1 MGKMHKFLTG
11 AVVLSSALLLAAC
24 GGSSDT
30 KETKKDADGNIVMT
44 VGQQTQPN
52 SKLPKG
58 DTYANNAYR
67 RLIKKELGVDIKSAF
82 EANGDDYTRQ
92 VSLAIASGDIPDVM
106 QVSHDEMV
114 ELANNDLI
122 ADLSDVYKKYA
133 SDNIKDIYKSFD
145 NVQIDS
151 AKIDGKIMALP
162 GTANDFGPN
171 MVWFRQDWLD
181 NLGIKLDPD
190 GNHAITLDELE
201 STAKAFKEKDAGGN
215 GKTQGLA
222 LANYL
227 TSDSHGSSGYTATA
241 IFNSFGAYPKNYLK
255 GDDGKLVYGSN
266 TEQAKEGLTY
276 VKHLFDEGLLDSQF
290 GTRTYDDINAM
301 MINGELGI
309 IPGPWH
315 ISDWALVQAKTA
327 NPKATFTPYAIESKD
342 GRVNGVSKPGVGGYV
357 VVSKKFANPEKVVE
371 MFNLLFDKV
380 ANSKDM
386 EKEYPE
392 IYDYAQKAVD
402 GSVKPVNIEFFKNLS
417 EIDDAVTATD
427 AAEGKTNIDDITKF
441 VVQNNARKIK
451 AYLDNPEGA
460 DPTDWSVYAS
470 RALAVTGVMD
480 GVRKEGIYNEVK
492 PFITFDTIKAN
503 DRNGAQISKL
513 EEETFIKFV
522 TGAEPLSKFDKY
534 TKEWDNQGGKEIL
547 AEMQKIADKQK

>member
-1 MGKMHKFLTG
+1 M
-11 AVVLSSALLLAAC
+11 A
-24 GGSSDT
+24 
-30 KETKKDADGNIVMT
+30 
-44 VGQQTQPN
+44 
-52 SKLPKG
+52 
-58 DTYANNAYR
+58 
-67 RLIKKELGVDIKSAF
+67 
-82 EANGDDYTRQ
+82 
-92 VSLAIASGDIPDVM
+92 
-106 QVSHDEMV
+106 VSHDEMV

-215 GKTQGLA
+215 GKTKGLA
-222 LANYL
+222 LANFL

-342 GRVNGVSKPGVGGYV
+342 GKVMVYRNQVLV
-357 VVSKKFANPEKVVE
+357 VTWLLAR
-371 MFNLLFDKV
+371 NLLIQKKLLKC
-380 ANSKDM
+380 S
-386 EKEYPE
+386 
-392 IYDYAQKAVD
+392 IYY
-402 GSVKPVNIEFFKNLS
+402 L
-417 EIDDAVTATD
+417 
-427 AAEGKTNIDDITKF
+427 TK
-441 VVQNNARKIK
+441 
-451 AYLDNPEGA
+451 
-460 DPTDWSVYAS
+460 
-470 RALAVTGVMD
+470 
-480 GVRKEGIYNEVK
+480 
-492 PFITFDTIKAN
+492 
-503 DRNGAQISKL
+503 
-513 EEETFIKFV
+513 
-522 TGAEPLSKFDKY
+522 
-534 TKEWDNQGGKEIL
+534 
-547 AEMQKIADKQK
+547 

>member
-11 AVVLSSALLLAAC
+11 AIVLSSTLLLTAC
-24 GGSSDT
+24 GGSSDK
-30 KETKKDADGNIVMT
+30 KEATKDADGNIVMT

-52 SKLPKG
+52 SKLPEG

-67 RLIKKELGVDIKSAF
+67 RLIKKELGVDIQSAF

-92 VSLAIASGDIPDVM
+92 VSLAIASGDIPDMMV
-106 QVSHDEMV
+106 VSHDEMV

-122 ADLSDVYKKYA
+122 ADLTDVYDKYA
-133 SDNIKDIYKSFD
+133 SDTIKDIYKSFD
-145 NVQIDS
+145 DVQIDS

-171 MVWFRQDWLD
+171 LVWIRQDWVD
-181 NLGIKLDPD
+181 GLGIKLDKD
-190 GNHAITLDELE
+190 GNHAITLDELK
-201 STAKAFKEKDAGGN
+201 STAKAFKDQDAGKT

-222 LANYL
+222 FANWL
-227 TSDSHGSSGYTATA
+227 TSDSHGGSGYTATA
-241 IFNSFGAYPKNYLK
+241 IFNSFGSYPKNYIENSS
-255 GDDGKLVYGSN
+255 GKLEYGSN
-266 TEQAKEGLTY
+266 TKETKASLSY
-276 VKHLFDEGLLDSQF
+276 VKELFDEGILDNQF

-315 ISDWALVQAKTA
+315 LPDWALVQAKTA
-327 NPKATFTPYAIESKD
+327 NPNATFTPYAIESED
-342 GRVNGVSKPGVGGYV
+342 GKVNGVSKPGVGGYV
-357 VVSKKFANPEKVVE
+357 VVSKSFSNPEKVVE

-392 IYDYAQKAVD
+392 IYAYAQQAVD

-417 EIDDAVTATD
+417 EIEDAVTASE
-427 AAEGKTNIDDITKF
+427 AAEGKTSIDDISQFT
-441 VVQNNARKIK
+441 VQNNAKKIK
-451 AYLDNPEGA
+451 AYLDDPTGA

-470 RALAVTGVMD
+470 RLLAVDGVMD
-480 GVRKEGIYNEVK
+480 GVRQEGIYNEVK
-492 PFITFDTIKAN
+492 PFTTFDTIKAS

-513 EEETFIKFV
+513 EEETFIKYV
-522 TGAEPLSKFDKY
+522 TGEESLNNFDKY
-534 TKEWDNQGGKEIL
+534 VSDWNSQGGKAIL
-547 AEMQKIADKQK
+547 EEMQKLADK